1 MSVSPQPP
9 SPAGQLSPDGF
20 WWWDGRQ
27 WLPVAQPQYQPRPA
41 VPKAPGARLPWLRIS
56 AGVAAIAGTIATLVA
71 CIVPY
76 GSFPDPNGGPTTSSS
91 IFNGGFA
98 GAGWDMPEPIFVIVA
113 GAVASILVLVLA
125 ARVIQAIATGL
136 LLVLGLQTA
145 AMWLAF
151 VGLAGS
157 GGSVQPGGIIGL
169 VGAMLLLIGGL
180 LALAAVLTTPPPAE
194 PATPEVG
201 AGGISS

>member
-1 MSVSPQPP
+1 VSASPQPP

-20 WWWDGRQ
+20 WWWDGTR
-27 WLPVAQPQYQPRPA
+27 WVPVAQPEYQPTLPRGPRPS
-41 VPKAPGARLPWLRIS
+41 LPWLRIS

-76 GSFPDPNGGPTTSSS
+76 GSFPDPNGGPSTTSS

-125 ARVIQAIATGL
+125 TRVVQAAATGS

-145 AMWLAF
+145 AMWLAYF
-151 VGLAGS
+151 GLSAS

-169 VGAMLLLIGGL
+169 VGAMLLLVAGL
-180 LALAAVLTTPPPAE
+180 LALAALLTAPPAAQ
-194 PATPEVG
+194 PAARE
-201 AGGISS
+201 AGS

>member
-1 MSVSPQPP
+1 M
-9 SPAGQLSPDGF
+9 
-20 WWWDGRQ
+20 
-27 WLPVAQPQYQPRPA
+27 
-41 VPKAPGARLPWLRIS
+41 PWLRIS
-56 AGVAAIAGTIATLVA
+56 AGIAAIAGTIATLVA